1 MNVKPGV
8 AEKGIYT
15 YRVEGFF
22 NGELHVQNTTV
33 QLPNTSIFITKIII
47 SGRRRNERDEREGSK
62 EDKGKEKKE
71 EMS

>member
-1 MNVKPGV
+1 M
-8 AEKGIYT
+8 
-15 YRVEGFF
+15 
-22 NGELHVQNTTV
+22 HNTTEK
-33 QLPNTSIFITKIII
+33 LPNISIFITKIII